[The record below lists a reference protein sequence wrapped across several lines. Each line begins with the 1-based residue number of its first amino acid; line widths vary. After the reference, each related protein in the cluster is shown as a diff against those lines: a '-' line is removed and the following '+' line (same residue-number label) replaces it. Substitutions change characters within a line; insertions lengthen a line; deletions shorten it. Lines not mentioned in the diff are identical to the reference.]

1 MKSTNYSVKGA
12 FSAAFTATAR
22 RQLPGALIAAAVS
35 AIVSVIYALFYCT
48 GYYGYDND
56 ISYGVMMWGSAV
68 LFIAAVYSAISVGV
82 MFNAYFSRRACDYH
96 FAMPFK
102 RSHLYHANFLFGL
115 TAIALLIA
123 VSVAVFSATAGI
135 ISAAN
140 PEGKV
145 TYIILTAEVLKPLL
159 TLLASLLAGY
169 SACTMCA
176 AVSGKWLQYAVLV
189 FICIFSVPVLLIG
202 VASRINSIWG
212 VMVSLFDFASI
223 TPVGVAAMLL
233 ISTFDYHSFHK
244 LAIVIFG
251 VSLFLLVF
259 LLICRYAHIESIANW
274 EGDATRWLNFGFVSF
289 QPSEIAKFALIVLF
303 AHMISRNLDRMDT
316 FRYGVVPYVAIMGLV
331 AALIFLESHLSATLI
346 ILALGAIMMFVGGTK
361 PRWFLIGGVL
371 VAAVLLF
378 VVVTKGGYQM
388 DRIRIWLDP
397 FSSDL
402 DRDLT
407 HQTRQSLYAI
417 GSGGLLGVGLGQSR
431 QKYLYLPAPQ
441 NDFIFAIV
449 CEELGFVGALVI
461 IVLFALLIWRG
472 VYVSIHARDKFGML
486 LGLGITFQVGLQAVL
501 NICVVT
507 NTIPNTG
514 ISLPFFSYGG
524 TALLMLLGQMGIL
537 LNISRSAN
545 VEKT

>member
-1 MKSTNYSVKGA
+1 MAAIGRTARGLRRIPGYRQPEPPRPRRQQPAEGA
-12 FSAAFTATAR
+12 SKRRPMRYKLFSLGAGLDMPLLIFILVLLAIGLVMLFSASYANSYYLQGNSYYYIS
-22 RQLPGALIAAAVS
+22 RQ
-35 AIVSVIYALFYCT
+35 
-48 GYYGYDND
+48 
-56 ISYGVMMWGSAV
+56 
-68 LFIAAVYSAISVGV
+68 
-82 MFNAYFSRRACDYH
+82 
-96 FAMPFK
+96 
-102 RSHLYHANFLFGL
+102 
-115 TAIALLIA
+115 
-123 VSVAVFSATAGI
+123 AVF
-135 ISAAN
+135 
-140 PEGKV
+140 
-145 TYIILTAEVLKPLL
+145 
-159 TLLASLLAGY
+159 
-169 SACTMCA
+169 
-176 AVSGKWLQYAVLV
+176 AV
-189 FICIFSVPVLLIG
+189 F
-202 VASRINSIWG
+202 
-212 VMVSLFDFASI
+212 
-223 TPVGVAAMLL
+223 GVAAMLL

-449 CEELGFVGALVI
+449 CEELGFVGALFI

>member
-1 MKSTNYSVKGA
+1 MAAIGRTARGLRRTPGYRQPEPPRPRRQQPAEGA
-12 FSAAFTATAR
+12 SKRRPMRYKLFSLGAGLDMPLLIFILVLLAIGLVMLFSASYANSYYLQGNSYYYIS
-22 RQLPGALIAAAVS
+22 RQ
-35 AIVSVIYALFYCT
+35 
-48 GYYGYDND
+48 
-56 ISYGVMMWGSAV
+56 
-68 LFIAAVYSAISVGV
+68 
-82 MFNAYFSRRACDYH
+82 
-96 FAMPFK
+96 
-102 RSHLYHANFLFGL
+102 
-115 TAIALLIA
+115 
-123 VSVAVFSATAGI
+123 AVF
-135 ISAAN
+135 
-140 PEGKV
+140 
-145 TYIILTAEVLKPLL
+145 
-159 TLLASLLAGY
+159 
-169 SACTMCA
+169 
-176 AVSGKWLQYAVLV
+176 AV
-189 FICIFSVPVLLIG
+189 F
-202 VASRINSIWG
+202 
-212 VMVSLFDFASI
+212 
-223 TPVGVAAMLL
+223 GVAAMLL

-274 EGDATRWLNFGFVSF
+274 EGDATRWLDFGFVSF

>member
-1 MKSTNYSVKGA
+1 MAAIGRTARGLRRTPGYRQPEPPRPRRQQPAEGA
-12 FSAAFTATAR
+12 SKRRPMRYKLFSLGAGLDMPLLIFILVLLAIGLVMLFSASYANSYYLQGNSYYYIS
-22 RQLPGALIAAAVS
+22 RQ
-35 AIVSVIYALFYCT
+35 
-48 GYYGYDND
+48 
-56 ISYGVMMWGSAV
+56 
-68 LFIAAVYSAISVGV
+68 
-82 MFNAYFSRRACDYH
+82 
-96 FAMPFK
+96 
-102 RSHLYHANFLFGL
+102 
-115 TAIALLIA
+115 
-123 VSVAVFSATAGI
+123 AVF
-135 ISAAN
+135 
-140 PEGKV
+140 
-145 TYIILTAEVLKPLL
+145 
-159 TLLASLLAGY
+159 
-169 SACTMCA
+169 
-176 AVSGKWLQYAVLV
+176 AV
-189 FICIFSVPVLLIG
+189 F
-202 VASRINSIWG
+202 
-212 VMVSLFDFASI
+212 
-223 TPVGVAAMLL
+223 GVAAMLL

-402 DRDLT
+402 DRYLT

>member
-1 MKSTNYSVKGA
+1 MAAIGRTARGLRRIPGYRQPEPPRPRRQQPAEGA
-12 FSAAFTATAR
+12 SKRRPMRYKLFSLGAGLDMPLLIFILVLLAIGLVMLFSASYANSYYLQGNSYYYIS
-22 RQLPGALIAAAVS
+22 RQ
-35 AIVSVIYALFYCT
+35 
-48 GYYGYDND
+48 
-56 ISYGVMMWGSAV
+56 
-68 LFIAAVYSAISVGV
+68 
-82 MFNAYFSRRACDYH
+82 
-96 FAMPFK
+96 
-102 RSHLYHANFLFGL
+102 
-115 TAIALLIA
+115 
-123 VSVAVFSATAGI
+123 AVF
-135 ISAAN
+135 
-140 PEGKV
+140 
-145 TYIILTAEVLKPLL
+145 
-159 TLLASLLAGY
+159 
-169 SACTMCA
+169 
-176 AVSGKWLQYAVLV
+176 AV
-189 FICIFSVPVLLIG
+189 F
-202 VASRINSIWG
+202 
-212 VMVSLFDFASI
+212 
-223 TPVGVAAMLL
+223 GVAAMLL

-259 LLICRYAHIESIANW
+259 LLICRYAHIKSIANW
-274 EGDATRWLNFGFVSF
+274 EGDATRWLNFGIVSF

>member
-1 MKSTNYSVKGA
+1 MAAIGRTARGLRRIPGYRQPEPPRPRRQQPTEGA
-12 FSAAFTATAR
+12 SKRRPMRYKLFSLGAGLDMPLLIFILVLLAIGLVMLFSASYANSYYLQGNSYYYIS
-22 RQLPGALIAAAVS
+22 RQ
-35 AIVSVIYALFYCT
+35 
-48 GYYGYDND
+48 
-56 ISYGVMMWGSAV
+56 
-68 LFIAAVYSAISVGV
+68 
-82 MFNAYFSRRACDYH
+82 
-96 FAMPFK
+96 
-102 RSHLYHANFLFGL
+102 
-115 TAIALLIA
+115 
-123 VSVAVFSATAGI
+123 AVF
-135 ISAAN
+135 
-140 PEGKV
+140 
-145 TYIILTAEVLKPLL
+145 
-159 TLLASLLAGY
+159 
-169 SACTMCA
+169 
-176 AVSGKWLQYAVLV
+176 AV
-189 FICIFSVPVLLIG
+189 F
-202 VASRINSIWG
+202 
-212 VMVSLFDFASI
+212 
-223 TPVGVAAMLL
+223 GVAAMLV

-316 FRYGVVPYVAIMGLV
+316 FRYGVVPYVAIIGLF

>member
-1 MKSTNYSVKGA
+1 MAAIGRTARGLRRIPGYRQPEPPRPRRQQPAEGA
-12 FSAAFTATAR
+12 SKRRPMRYKLFSLGAGLDMPLLIFILVLLAIGLVMLFSASYANSYYLQGNSYYYIS
-22 RQLPGALIAAAVS
+22 RQ
-35 AIVSVIYALFYCT
+35 
-48 GYYGYDND
+48 
-56 ISYGVMMWGSAV
+56 
-68 LFIAAVYSAISVGV
+68 
-82 MFNAYFSRRACDYH
+82 
-96 FAMPFK
+96 
-102 RSHLYHANFLFGL
+102 
-115 TAIALLIA
+115 
-123 VSVAVFSATAGI
+123 AVF
-135 ISAAN
+135 
-140 PEGKV
+140 
-145 TYIILTAEVLKPLL
+145 
-159 TLLASLLAGY
+159 
-169 SACTMCA
+169 
-176 AVSGKWLQYAVLV
+176 AV
-189 FICIFSVPVLLIG
+189 F
-202 VASRINSIWG
+202 
-212 VMVSLFDFASI
+212 
-223 TPVGVAAMLL
+223 GVAAMLL

-461 IVLFALLIWRG
+461 IILFAMLIWRG
-472 VYVSIHARDKFGML
+472 LYVSVHAKDRFGML
-486 LGLGITFQVGLQAVL
+486 LGVGITFLVGIQAVL

-524 TALLMLLGQMGIL
+524 TALLMLLGEMGVL

>member
-1 MKSTNYSVKGA
+1 MAAVGRTARGLRRVPSYRPPRAPQREAPPQERERKRRPVRYKLFSLGA
-12 FSAAFTATAR
+12 GLDMPLLIFILVLLAIGLVMLFSA
-22 RQLPGALIAAAVS
+22 S
-35 AIVSVIYALFYCT
+35 YAYSYY
-48 GYYGYDND
+48 YYGNSYFF
-56 ISYGVMMWGSAV
+56 ISRQ
-68 LFIAAVYSAISVGV
+68 AA
-82 MFNAYFSRRACDYH
+82 F
-96 FAMPFK
+96 
-102 RSHLYHANFLFGL
+102 
-115 TAIALLIA
+115 
-123 VSVAVFSATAGI
+123 AVF
-135 ISAAN
+135 
-140 PEGKV
+140 
-145 TYIILTAEVLKPLL
+145 
-159 TLLASLLAGY
+159 
-169 SACTMCA
+169 
-176 AVSGKWLQYAVLV
+176 
-189 FICIFSVPVLLIG
+189 G
-202 VASRINSIWG
+202 V
-212 VMVSLFDFASI
+212 V
-223 TPVGVAAMLL
+223 AMLV
-233 ISTFDYHSFHK
+233 ISTFDYHHFHK
-244 LAIVIFG
+244 LAGIIFG
-251 VSLFLLVF
+251 IAVFLLVF
-259 LLICRYAHIESIANW
+259 LLVCRYAHIESIARR
-274 EGDATRWLNFGFVSF
+274 EGDATRWLDFGIVSF
-289 QPSEIAKFALIVLF
+289 QPSEIAKFGLIVLF

-346 ILALGAIMMFVGGTK
+346 ILMLGAILMFVGGTK
-361 PRWFLIGGVL
+361 PRWFIIGGIVL
-371 VAAVLLF
+371 AVGLTLLLL
-378 VVVTKGGYQM
+378 TKGGYQM
-388 DRIRIWLDP
+388 NRITIWLDP
-397 FSSDL
+397 FSTEL

>member
-1 MKSTNYSVKGA
+1 MAAIGRTARGLRRIPGYRQPEPPRPRRQQPAEGA
-12 FSAAFTATAR
+12 SKRRPMRYKLFSLGAGLDMPLLIFILVLLAIGLVMLFSASYANSYYLQGNSYYYIS
-22 RQLPGALIAAAVS
+22 RQ
-35 AIVSVIYALFYCT
+35 
-48 GYYGYDND
+48 
-56 ISYGVMMWGSAV
+56 
-68 LFIAAVYSAISVGV
+68 
-82 MFNAYFSRRACDYH
+82 
-96 FAMPFK
+96 
-102 RSHLYHANFLFGL
+102 
-115 TAIALLIA
+115 
-123 VSVAVFSATAGI
+123 AVF
-135 ISAAN
+135 
-140 PEGKV
+140 
-145 TYIILTAEVLKPLL
+145 
-159 TLLASLLAGY
+159 
-169 SACTMCA
+169 
-176 AVSGKWLQYAVLV
+176 AV
-189 FICIFSVPVLLIG
+189 F
-202 VASRINSIWG
+202 
-212 VMVSLFDFASI
+212 
-223 TPVGVAAMLL
+223 GVAAMLL

-274 EGDATRWLNFGFVSF
+274 EGDATRWLNFGIVSF

-417 GSGGLLGVGLGQSR
+417 GSGGRLGGGLGQAR